1 VIGDESRT
9 KPLSSDEE
17 GKARE
22 EDDPRVRKPSLDLDA
37 RLRGEDRVI
46 FFA

>member
-1 VIGDESRT
+1 VIGDKSRRT
-9 KPLSSDEE
+9 PLSSDEE

-22 EDDPRVRKPSLDLDA
+22 EDDPRVRRPSLDLDA
-37 RLRGEDRVI
+37 RLRGEDRAV